1 MDLEHDCEFLYQL
14 NPLPEWVR
22 AGGNLQWMATGTPR
36 FIPSG
41 KAQLAEELEQPYLP
55 WINDCLTDGNNFYWV
70 ISDFFNPEFYALRHL
85 PFSPQ

>member
-14 NPLPEWVR
+14 NPLPESVR
-22 AGGNLQWMATGTPR
+22 AGGNLQRMATGTPR

-41 KAQLAEELEQPYLP
+41 KAQLAEEHEQPYLP